1 MISFESKLL
10 YKLIESG
17 GFYSKILDLEIDG
30 KHTKVLPK
38 DLQYDPVSDN
48 LIHFDFLKVQENTK
62 VSVEVPVNFL
72 NQDKCPGLKKG
83 GVLNIVR
90 RLVELICNAN
100 NIPEKLDFD
109 LIDSDIGDA
118 VKISNISLPENVQ
131 PSITDRDF
139 VIATL
144 VPPTVEAEPEEKK
157 EEAETPDGEEKK
169 EESKEDSKSE
179 KKEGDSKPESQK
191 TESPENKPK

>member
-100 NIPEKLDFD
+100 NIRLTII
-109 LIDSDIGDA
+109 L
-118 VKISNISLPENVQ
+118 L
-131 PSITDRDF
+131 
-139 VIATL
+139 
-144 VPPTVEAEPEEKK
+144 
-157 EEAETPDGEEKK
+157 
-169 EESKEDSKSE
+169 SE
-179 KKEGDSKPESQK
+179 RIVRPNYALNRQK
-191 TESPENKPK
+191 TISRTHLMRWHPDCLKLKRALDKKNFYFFYSPPKMPSERNRKTCQENLL